1 VDEGDLRLASHLAE
15 WAYLASPDDKTM
27 METAGEVFKARAAAE
42 PSTMAAG
49 IFITAARQMGG
60 RPDDVMPGKTVIH
73 AQDER
78 ARRKQVK

>member
-1 VDEGDLRLASHLAE
+1 
-15 WAYLASPDDKTM
+15 
-27 METAGEVFKARAAAE
+27 
-42 PSTMAAG
+42 MAAG